1 MIDSKISGFSKVE
14 KIASGQ
20 YKFTVGNKTI
30 YALWSETLPNEIL
43 GQVRV
48 TDINGQE
55 RLTDTAGI
63 ELNADRPVFI
73 ELQSNN

>member
-30 YALWSETLPNEIL
+30 YALWSETLPNEIS

-48 TDINGQE
+48 TDMKGEESLINAA
-55 RLTDTAGI
+55 RIKLS
-63 ELNADRPVFI
+63 ADQPIFI
-73 ELQSNN
+73 ELWGSN